1 MGLLNMPRPSIS
13 TVQRSPAF
21 MNSIGRLAQP
31 MPAGVPETMTSP
43 GSRVTASLRVAISS
57 ATSKIRSAVL
67 ACCSTLPFR
76 RVVRPRPRA
85 PGGSSSAETKE
96 GPKAPVASK
105 FLPMVHCGDLNW

>member
-1 MGLLNMPRPSIS
+1 MTI
-13 TVQRSPAF
+13 
-21 MNSIGRLAQP
+21 
-31 MPAGVPETMTSP
+31 TSP

-67 ACCSTLPFR
+67 ACCSILPLR
-76 RVVRPRPRA
+76 RVIRPSPFA
-85 PGGSSSAETKE
+85 PGGSSSALTKV